1 MAKVA
6 IRFAESAL
14 ADLESIRA
22 WYAEQDV
29 PEVGER
35 LIGEIVASIEA
46 LAEHPDMGRIVPE
59 FDQPVLRELIRPPFR
74 IVYRRDPK
82 HVRVVRVWRSER
94 LLDVP
99 DEDTHVLRVTP
110 IDDAK
115 QRPDQLAQKGL
126 VELGDDPPHVRMFGE
141 CLDARDDFLDQ
152 ALAHL
157 GHVLFGVPGPYRL
170 QIGHC
175 RFGNPDG
182 DLRHAV
188 TSSRAEP
195 WRLRATALGRPR
207 RRRGRQRPRA

>member
-35 LIGEIVASIEA
+35 LLGEIVAGIEA
-46 LAEHPDMGRIVPE
+46 LADHPDLGRIVPE
-59 FDQPVLRELIRPPFR
+59 FDQPFLRELIRPPFR

-99 DEDTHVLRVTP
+99 DK
-110 IDDAK
+110 DA
-115 QRPDQLAQKGL
+115 P
-126 VELGDDPPHVRMFGE
+126 
-141 CLDARDDFLDQ
+141 
-152 ALAHL
+152 
-157 GHVLFGVPGPYRL
+157 
-170 QIGHC
+170 
-175 RFGNPDG
+175 
-182 DLRHAV
+182 
-188 TSSRAEP
+188 
-195 WRLRATALGRPR
+195 
-207 RRRGRQRPRA
+207 